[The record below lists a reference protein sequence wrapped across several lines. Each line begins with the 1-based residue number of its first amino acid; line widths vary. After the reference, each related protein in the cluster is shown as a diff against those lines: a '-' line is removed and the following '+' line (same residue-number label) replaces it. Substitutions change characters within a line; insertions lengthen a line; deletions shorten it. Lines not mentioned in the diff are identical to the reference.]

1 MRRRFFMTSIFS
13 PKWYV
18 EQMKHWSF
26 KSYMLLMF
34 GLGAITASTL
44 SSHITTI
51 AILTWFAG
59 VLGFTCTVAITN
71 AKPLNG
77 VLGLVSA
84 LIYIIVAINAKNFAD
99 VVLQASYIVL
109 LDIPVLISPQWAKD
123 AEKHIHGLT
132 APKWLL
138 TALFFFASWGL
149 LYLMDTQIFISPRP
163 IIDSVASAIG
173 FTGALLCTLRF
184 REQYYFWTAQGVM
197 SIVLWGVTAM
207 QGDASPV
214 LFLTYIMYFMNDMI
228 AFFDSHTHW
237 FHKPAAVNEEK
248 LQEQAD

>member
-1 MRRRFFMTSIFS
+1 MSIFN
-13 PKWYV
+13 PRWYV

-26 KSYMLLMF
+26 RSYMLLMF

-44 SSHITTI
+44 SHQITGI
-51 AILTWFAG
+51 AIWTWLAG
-59 VLGFTCTVAITN
+59 TLGFTCTVAITN

-84 LIYIIVAINAKNFAD
+84 LIYIFVAINAKNFSD
-99 VVLQASYIVL
+99 VVLQLSYIVL

-132 APKWLL
+132 GKKWLL
-138 TALFFFASWGL
+138 TAVFFFVVWGL
-149 LYLMDTQIFISPRP
+149 LYLMDTNLFISPRP
-163 IIDSVASAIG
+163 IIDSVSAAIG

-184 REQYYFWTAQGVM
+184 REQYYFWTVQGVM
-197 SIVLWGVTAM
+197 SIVLWGVTAT

-228 AFFDSHTHW
+228 AFFDSHIHW
-237 FHKPAAVNEEK
+237 FHSDANENRARDEK
-248 LQEQAD
+248 VANEQA

>member
-1 MRRRFFMTSIFS
+1 MSIFN

-26 KSYMLLMF
+26 RSYMLLMF

-44 SSHITTI
+44 SHPMSSI
-51 AILTWFAG
+51 AILTWLAG
-59 VLGFTCTVAITN
+59 TLGFTCTVAITN

-77 VLGLVSA
+77 MLGLVSA
-84 LIYIIVAINAKNFAD
+84 LIYIFVAINAKNFSD
-99 VVLQASYIVL
+99 VILQASYIIL

-132 APKWLL
+132 VMKWLL
-138 TALFFFASWGL
+138 TVVFFFVAWGL
-149 LYLMDTQIFISPRP
+149 LYLMDTHLFISPRP
-163 IIDSVASAIG
+163 IVDSVSAAIG
-173 FTGALLCTLRF
+173 LTGALLCTLRF
-184 REQYYFWTAQGVM
+184 REQYYFWTVQGVM

-237 FHKPAAVNEEK
+237 FHKPAEVSEEK
-248 LQEQAD
+248 LEEQAD

>member
-1 MRRRFFMTSIFS
+1 MTSIFS

-18 EQMKHWSF
+18 EQMKGWSF

-44 SSHITTI
+44 SHSMSGI
-51 AILTWFAG
+51 AVATWFAG

-84 LIYIIVAINAKNFAD
+84 LIYIFVAINAKNFAD
-99 VVLQASYIVL
+99 VILQTSYIIL

-132 APKWLL
+132 GTKWLL

-149 LYLMDTQIFISPRP
+149 LYLMDTHLFISPRP
-163 IIDSVASAIG
+163 VIDSVASAIG

-184 REQYYFWTAQGVM
+184 REQYYFWTVQGIM
-197 SIVLWGVTAM
+197 SIILWGVTAA

-228 AFFDSHTHW
+228 AFFDSHIHW
-237 FHKPAAVNEEK
+237 FHKVDSASTSDVEDA
-248 LQEQAD
+248 EQQMN